1 MFEHAARE
9 LHHFWQTTGLA
20 LSFVTDQN
28 QPSLFDSEEDFAS
41 ADPASLASDA
51 VEFVYQRTDLTKVE
65 VKRSKRA
72 KRNVTAYR
80 DNDKTVVTVP
90 TRMAK
95 RDIDAYVTELVNRL
109 DDRDERSSSQK
120 SLQQRARA
128 LSLTYLG
135 QDLFETHKVP
145 VTIRWVAN
153 QNARWGSCTPDEGTI
168 RLSHR
173 MQRMPSYVIDS
184 VIVHE
189 LIHLVVTNH
198 SPAFYELMNKFPQHE
213 KAKAYLDGYSH
224 AQQYLNNA

>member
-1 MFEHAARE
+1 M
-9 LHHFWQTTGLA
+9 T
-20 LSFVTDQN
+20 SQN
-28 QPSLFDSEEDFAS
+28 QPSLFDSEDSAS
-41 ADPASLASDA
+41 AEITNES

-95 RDIDAYVTELVNRL
+95 RDVDAYVTELVNRL
-109 DDRDERSSSQK
+109 DDRDERTSSQK
-120 SLQQRARA
+120 SLEQRARS
-128 LSLTYLG
+128 LSLKYLD
-135 QDLFETHKVP
+135 QDLMETHKVP
-145 VTIRWVAN
+145 VKIRWVTN
-153 QNARWGSCTPDEGTI
+153 QNSRWGSCTPNEGTI

-173 MQRMPSYVIDS
+173 MQRMPSYVVDS

-189 LIHLVVTNH
+189 LIHLLVTDH
-198 SPAFYELMNKFPQHE
+198 SPAFYALMNKYPDHE

-224 AQQYLNNA
+224 AQQFLKPE

>member
-9 LHHFWQTTGLA
+9 LHLFWQPPGLA
-20 LSFVTDQN
+20 LCFVTSQN
-28 QPSLFDSEEDFAS
+28 QPSLFDSEDSAS
-41 ADPASLASDA
+41 AEFTNES

-95 RDIDAYVTELVNRL
+95 RDVDAYVTELVNRL
-109 DDRDERSSSQK
+109 DDRDERTSSQK
-120 SLQQRARA
+120 SLEQRARS
-128 LSLTYLG
+128 LSLKYLG
-135 QDLFETHKVP
+135 QDLLETHKVP
-145 VTIRWVAN
+145 VKIRWVTN
-153 QNARWGSCTPDEGTI
+153 QNSRWGSCTPDEGTI

-189 LIHLVVTNH
+189 LIHLIVTDH
-198 SPAFYELMNKFPQHE
+198 SPAFYALMNKYPDHE

-224 AQQYLNNA
+224 AQQFLKPE

>member
-1 MFEHAARE
+1 M
-9 LHHFWQTTGLA
+9 TGP
-20 LSFVTDQN
+20 N
-28 QPSLFDSEEDFAS
+28 QPSLFDPEDVSGAELTSES
-41 ADPASLASDA
+41 

-90 TRMAK
+90 IRMAK
-95 RDIDAYVTELVNRL
+95 RDIDAYVVELVNRL
-109 DDRDERSSSQK
+109 DDRDERDSSQVA
-120 SLQQRARA
+120 LEQRARA
-128 LSLTYLG
+128 LSRKYLG

-145 VTIRWVAN
+145 VKIRWVVN
-153 QNARWGSCTPDEGTI
+153 QNSRWGSCTPDEGTI

-173 MQRMPSYVIDS
+173 MQRMPGYVIDS

-189 LIHLVVTNH
+189 LIHLLITDH

-213 KAKAYLDGYSH
+213 KAKTYLDGYSH
-224 AQQYLNNA
+224 AQQYFKPE

>member
-1 MFEHAARE
+1 V
-9 LHHFWQTTGLA
+9 TGP
-20 LSFVTDQN
+20 N
-28 QPSLFDSEEDFAS
+28 QPSLFDPEDVSGAELTSES
-41 ADPASLASDA
+41 

-95 RDIDAYVTELVNRL
+95 RDIDAYVLELVNRL
-109 DDRDERSSSQK
+109 DDRDERTGSQEA
-120 SLQQRARA
+120 LEQRARV
-128 LSLTYLG
+128 LSRKYLG

-145 VTIRWVAN
+145 VKIRWVTN
-153 QNARWGSCTPDEGTI
+153 QNSRWGSCTPNEGTI

-173 MQRMPSYVIDS
+173 MQRMPGYVIDS

-189 LIHLVVTNH
+189 LIHLLVTDH

-224 AQQYLNNA
+224 AQQFFKPE

>member
-1 MFEHAARE
+1 MA
-9 LHHFWQTTGLA
+9 GP
-20 LSFVTDQN
+20 N
-28 QPSLFDSEEDFAS
+28 QQSLFDPEDSTNAELLNES
-41 ADPASLASDA
+41 
-51 VEFVYQRTDLTKVE
+51 VEFVYQKTDLTKVE

-95 RDIDAYVTELVNRL
+95 RDIDAYVVELVNRL
-109 DDRDERSSSQK
+109 DERDERSSSQDA
-120 SLQQRARA
+120 LEQRARG
-128 LSLTYLG
+128 LSRKYLG
-135 QDLFETHKVP
+135 QDLFETHKVA
-145 VTIRWVAN
+145 VKIRWVTN
-153 QNARWGSCTPDEGTI
+153 QNSRWGSCTPDEGTI

-173 MQRMPSYVIDS
+173 MQRMPGYVIDS

-189 LIHLVVTNH
+189 LIHLLVTDH

-224 AQQYLNNA
+224 AQQYFKSE

>member
-1 MFEHAARE
+1 MS
-9 LHHFWQTTGLA
+9 G
-20 LSFVTDQN
+20 QN
-28 QPSLFDSEEDFAS
+28 QPSLFDAQGDSSQSEGN
-41 ADPASLASDA
+41 SLSTES

-95 RDIDAYVTELVNRL
+95 RDIDAYVAELVNRL
-109 DDRDERSSSQK
+109 DDRDERSASQE
-120 SLQQRARA
+120 SLEQRARV
-128 LSLTYLG
+128 LSRKYLG

-145 VTIRWVAN
+145 VKIRWVTN
-153 QNARWGSCTPDEGTI
+153 QNSRWGSCTPDEGSI

-189 LIHLVVTNH
+189 LIHLLVTDH
-198 SPAFYELMNKFPQHE
+198 GPAFYELMNKFPQHE

-224 AQQYLNNA
+224 AQQYIKPE

>member
-1 MFEHAARE
+1 V
-9 LHHFWQTTGLA
+9 TGP
-20 LSFVTDQN
+20 N
-28 QPSLFDSEEDFAS
+28 QPSLFDSD
-41 ADPASLASDA
+41 DA
-51 VEFVYQRTDLTKVE
+51 AGTEFTNESVEFVYQRTDLTKVE

-95 RDIDAYVTELVNRL
+95 RDVDAYVVELVNRL
-109 DDRDERSSSQK
+109 DDRDERTSSQEA
-120 SLQQRARA
+120 LEQRARL
-128 LSLTYLG
+128 LSRKYLG

-145 VTIRWVAN
+145 VKIRWVTN
-153 QNARWGSCTPDEGTI
+153 QNSRWGSCTPDEGTI

-173 MQRMPSYVIDS
+173 MQRMPDYVIDS

-189 LIHLVVTNH
+189 LIHLLVTDH
-198 SPAFYELMNKFPQHE
+198 SQAFYELMNKFPQHE

-224 AQQYLNNA
+224 AQQYFKPE

>member
-1 MFEHAARE
+1 V
-9 LHHFWQTTGLA
+9 TGP
-20 LSFVTDQN
+20 N
-28 QPSLFDSEEDFAS
+28 QPSLFDSD
-41 ADPASLASDA
+41 DA
-51 VEFVYQRTDLTKVE
+51 AGTEFTNESVEFVYQRTDLTKVE

-95 RDIDAYVTELVNRL
+95 RDIDAYVVELVNRL
-109 DDRDERSSSQK
+109 DDRDERTSSQEA
-120 SLQQRARA
+120 LEQRARL
-128 LSLTYLG
+128 LSRKYLG

-145 VTIRWVAN
+145 VKIRWVTN
-153 QNARWGSCTPDEGTI
+153 QNSRWGSCTPDEGTI

-173 MQRMPSYVIDS
+173 MQRMPDYVIDS

-189 LIHLVVTNH
+189 LIHLLVTDH

-224 AQQYLNNA
+224 AQQYFKPE

>member
-1 MFEHAARE
+1 
-9 LHHFWQTTGLA
+9 
-20 LSFVTDQN
+20 
-28 QPSLFDSEEDFAS
+28 
-41 ADPASLASDA
+41 
-51 VEFVYQRTDLTKVE
+51 VEFIYQRTDLTKVE

-95 RDIDAYVTELVNRL
+95 RDIDAYVAELVNRL
-109 DDRDERSSSQK
+109 DDRDERTSSQE
-120 SLQQRARA
+120 SLEQRARV
-128 LSLTYLG
+128 LSKKYLG
-135 QDLFETHKVP
+135 KDLFETHKVP
-145 VTIRWVAN
+145 VKIRWVTN
-153 QNARWGSCTPDEGTI
+153 QNSRWGSCTPDEGSI

-189 LIHLVVTNH
+189 LIHLLVTDH
-198 SPAFYELMNKFPQHE
+198 SPEFYELMNKFPQHE

-224 AQQYLNNA
+224 AQQYFKPG

>member
-1 MFEHAARE
+1 M
-9 LHHFWQTTGLA
+9 TGP
-20 LSFVTDQN
+20 N
-28 QPSLFDSEEDFAS
+28 QQSLFDPEDVSGAEFTSES
-41 ADPASLASDA
+41 

-95 RDIDAYVTELVNRL
+95 RDIDAYVVELVNRL
-109 DDRDERSSSQK
+109 DDRDERTSSQEA
-120 SLQQRARA
+120 LEQRARV
-128 LSLTYLG
+128 LSRKYLG
-135 QDLFETHKVP
+135 QDLFDTHKVP
-145 VTIRWVAN
+145 VKIRWVTN
-153 QNARWGSCTPDEGTI
+153 QNSRWGSCTPNEGTI

-173 MQRMPSYVIDS
+173 MQRMPGYVIDS

-189 LIHLVVTNH
+189 LIHLLVTDH
-198 SPAFYELMNKFPQHE
+198 SPAFYELMNKFPQNE

-224 AQQYLNNA
+224 AQQFFKAE

>member
-1 MFEHAARE
+1 V
-9 LHHFWQTTGLA
+9 TGP
-20 LSFVTDQN
+20 N
-28 QPSLFDSEEDFAS
+28 QPSLFDPEDVSGAELTSES
-41 ADPASLASDA
+41 

-95 RDIDAYVTELVNRL
+95 RDVDAYVVELVNRL
-109 DDRDERSSSQK
+109 DDRDERTSSQEA
-120 SLQQRARA
+120 LEQRARV
-128 LSLTYLG
+128 LSRKYLG

-145 VTIRWVAN
+145 VKIRWVTN
-153 QNARWGSCTPDEGTI
+153 QNSRWGSCTPNEGTI

-189 LIHLVVTNH
+189 LIHLLVTDH

-224 AQQYLNNA
+224 AQQFLNLNN

>member
-1 MFEHAARE
+1 M
-9 LHHFWQTTGLA
+9 TGP
-20 LSFVTDQN
+20 N
-28 QPSLFDSEEDFAS
+28 QPSLFDPEDALSTEFTNES
-41 ADPASLASDA
+41 

-95 RDIDAYVTELVNRL
+95 RDIDAYVVELVNRL
-109 DDRDERSSSQK
+109 DDRDERTSSQEA
-120 SLQQRARA
+120 LEQRARV
-128 LSLTYLG
+128 LSRKYLG

-145 VTIRWVAN
+145 VKIRWVTN
-153 QNARWGSCTPDEGTI
+153 QNSRWGSCTPDEGTI

-173 MQRMPSYVIDS
+173 MQRMPGYVIDS

-189 LIHLVVTNH
+189 LIHLLVTDH

-224 AQQYLNNA
+224 AQQFFKN

>member
-1 MFEHAARE
+1 LSTRLESFIILAGDWAS
-9 LHHFWQTTGLA
+9 LSSVTGP
-20 LSFVTDQN
+20 N
-28 QPSLFDSEEDFAS
+28 QQSLFDPEDVSGAEFTSES
-41 ADPASLASDA
+41 

-95 RDIDAYVTELVNRL
+95 RDIDAYVVELVNRL
-109 DDRDERSSSQK
+109 DDRDERTSSQEA
-120 SLQQRARA
+120 LEQRARV
-128 LSLTYLG
+128 LSRKYLG
-135 QDLFETHKVP
+135 QDLFDTHKVP
-145 VTIRWVAN
+145 VKIRWVTN
-153 QNARWGSCTPDEGTI
+153 QNSRWGSCTPNEGTI

-173 MQRMPSYVIDS
+173 MQRMPGYVIDS

-189 LIHLVVTNH
+189 LIHLLVTDH
-198 SPAFYELMNKFPQHE
+198 SPAFYELMNKFPQNE

-224 AQQYLNNA
+224 AQQFFKAE

>member
-9 LHHFWQTTGLA
+9 LHLFWQPPGLA
-20 LSFVTDQN
+20 LSFVTSQN
-28 QPSLFDSEEDFAS
+28 QPSLFDSEDSAS
-41 ADPASLASDA
+41 AEFTNES

-95 RDIDAYVTELVNRL
+95 RDVDAYVTELVNRL
-109 DDRDERSSSQK
+109 DDRDERTSSQK
-120 SLQQRARA
+120 SLEQRARS
-128 LSLTYLG
+128 LSLKYLG
-135 QDLFETHKVP
+135 QDLLETHKVP
-145 VTIRWVAN
+145 VKIRWVTN
-153 QNARWGSCTPDEGTI
+153 QNSRWGSCTPDEGTI

-189 LIHLVVTNH
+189 LIHLLVTDH
-198 SPAFYELMNKFPQHE
+198 SPAFFALMNKYPDHE

-224 AQQYLNNA
+224 AQQFLKPE

>member
-1 MFEHAARE
+1 MS
-9 LHHFWQTTGLA
+9 G
-20 LSFVTDQN
+20 QN
-28 QPSLFDSEEDFAS
+28 QPSLFDSEGDSSES
-41 ADPASLASDA
+41 EVNSLSTES

-95 RDIDAYVTELVNRL
+95 RDVDSYVAELVNRL
-109 DDRDERSSSQK
+109 DDRDERSASQE
-120 SLQQRARA
+120 SLERRARG
-128 LSLTYLG
+128 LSRKYLG

-145 VTIRWVAN
+145 VKIRWVTN
-153 QNARWGSCTPDEGTI
+153 QNSRWGSCTPDEGSI

-173 MQRMPSYVIDS
+173 MQRMPSFVIDS

-189 LIHLVVTNH
+189 LIHLLVTDH

-224 AQQYLNNA
+224 AQQYFKPE

>member
-1 MFEHAARE
+1 M
-9 LHHFWQTTGLA
+9 TGP
-20 LSFVTDQN
+20 N
-28 QPSLFDSEEDFAS
+28 QPSLFDSD
-41 ADPASLASDA
+41 DA
-51 VEFVYQRTDLTKVE
+51 AGTEFTNESVEFVYQRTDLTKVE

-95 RDIDAYVTELVNRL
+95 RDIDAYVVELVNRL
-109 DDRDERSSSQK
+109 DDRDERTSSQEA
-120 SLQQRARA
+120 LEQRARL
-128 LSLTYLG
+128 LSRKYLG

-145 VTIRWVAN
+145 VKIRWVTN
-153 QNARWGSCTPDEGTI
+153 QNSRWGSCTPDEGTI

-173 MQRMPSYVIDS
+173 MQRMPDYVIDS

-189 LIHLVVTNH
+189 LIHLLVTDH

-224 AQQYLNNA
+224 AQQYFKPE

>member
-1 MFEHAARE
+1 
-9 LHHFWQTTGLA
+9 
-20 LSFVTDQN
+20 
-28 QPSLFDSEEDFAS
+28 
-41 ADPASLASDA
+41 
-51 VEFVYQRTDLTKVE
+51 
-65 VKRSKRA
+65 
-72 KRNVTAYR
+72 
-80 DNDKTVVTVP
+80 
-90 TRMAK
+90 MAK
-95 RDIDAYVTELVNRL
+95 RDIDAYVAELVSRL

-120 SLQQRARA
+120 SLEQRART

-145 VTIRWVAN
+145 VTIRWVTN

-189 LIHLVVTNH
+189 LIHLIVTNH

-224 AQQYLNNA
+224 AQQYLKPE

>member
-9 LHHFWQTTGLA
+9 LHLFWQPPGLA
-20 LSFVTDQN
+20 LSFVTSQN
-28 QPSLFDSEEDFAS
+28 QPSLFDSEDSAS
-41 ADPASLASDA
+41 AEFTNES

-95 RDIDAYVTELVNRL
+95 RDVDAYVTELVNRL
-109 DDRDERSSSQK
+109 DDRDERTSSQK
-120 SLQQRARA
+120 SLEQRARS
-128 LSLTYLG
+128 LSLKYLG
-135 QDLFETHKVP
+135 QDLLETHKVP
-145 VTIRWVAN
+145 VKIRWVTN
-153 QNARWGSCTPDEGTI
+153 QNSRWGSCTPDEGTI

-189 LIHLVVTNH
+189 LIHLLVTDH
-198 SPAFYELMNKFPQHE
+198 SPAFYALMNKYPDHE

-224 AQQYLNNA
+224 AQQHLKPE

>member
-1 MFEHAARE
+1 MIE
-9 LHHFWQTTGLA
+9 
-20 LSFVTDQN
+20 QN
-28 QPSLFDSEEDFAS
+28 QPSLFDSDDANNSEFANES
-41 ADPASLASDA
+41 
-51 VEFVYQRTDLTKVE
+51 VEFVYQRTDLAKVE

-95 RDIDAYVTELVNRL
+95 RDIDAYVVELVNRL
-109 DDRDERSSSQK
+109 DDRDERTSSQE
-120 SLQQRARA
+120 SLEQRARV
-128 LSLTYLG
+128 LSKKYLG
-135 QDLFETHKVP
+135 QDLFDTHKVP
-145 VTIRWVAN
+145 VKIRWVTN
-153 QNARWGSCTPDEGTI
+153 QNSRWGSCTPDEGTI

-189 LIHLVVTNH
+189 LIHLLVTDH
-198 SPAFYELMNKFPQHE
+198 SPEFYELMNKYPQHE

-224 AQQYLNNA
+224 AQQYFKSE

>member
-1 MFEHAARE
+1 MS
-9 LHHFWQTTGLA
+9 G
-20 LSFVTDQN
+20 QN
-28 QPSLFDSEEDFAS
+28 QPSLFDAQGDSSQSEGN
-41 ADPASLASDA
+41 SLSTES

-95 RDIDAYVTELVNRL
+95 RDIDAYVAELVNRL
-109 DDRDERSSSQK
+109 DDRDERSASQE
-120 SLQQRARA
+120 SLEQRARA
-128 LSLTYLG
+128 LSRKYLG

-145 VTIRWVAN
+145 VKIRWVTN
-153 QNARWGSCTPDEGTI
+153 QNSRWGSCTPDEGSI

-189 LIHLVVTNH
+189 LIHLLVTDH
-198 SPAFYELMNKFPQHE
+198 GPAFYELMNKFPQHE

-224 AQQYLNNA
+224 AQQYIKPE

>member
-9 LHHFWQTTGLA
+9 LHLFWQPPGLA
-20 LSFVTDQN
+20 LSFVNSQN
-28 QPSLFDSEEDFAS
+28 QPSLFDSEDSAS
-41 ADPASLASDA
+41 TEFTNES

-80 DNDKTVVTVP
+80 DNEKTVVTVP

-95 RDIDAYVTELVNRL
+95 RDVDAYVTELVNRL
-109 DDRDERSSSQK
+109 DDRDERTTSQK
-120 SLQQRARA
+120 SLEQRARS
-128 LSLTYLG
+128 LSLKYLG
-135 QDLFETHKVP
+135 QDLLETHKVP
-145 VTIRWVAN
+145 VKIRWVTN
-153 QNARWGSCTPDEGTI
+153 QNSRWGSCTPHEGTI

-189 LIHLVVTNH
+189 LIHLLVTDH
-198 SPAFYELMNKFPQHE
+198 SPAFYALMNKYPDHE

-224 AQQYLNNA
+224 AQQFIKPE

>member
-1 MFEHAARE
+1 MS
-9 LHHFWQTTGLA
+9 G
-20 LSFVTDQN
+20 QN
-28 QPSLFDSEEDFAS
+28 QPSLFDAQGDSSQSEGN
-41 ADPASLASDA
+41 SLSTQS

-95 RDIDAYVTELVNRL
+95 RDIDAYVAELVNRL
-109 DDRDERSSSQK
+109 DDRDERSASQE
-120 SLQQRARA
+120 SLEQRARV
-128 LSLTYLG
+128 LSRKYLG

-145 VTIRWVAN
+145 VKIRWVTN
-153 QNARWGSCTPDEGTI
+153 QNSRWGSCTPDEGSI

-189 LIHLVVTNH
+189 LIHLLVTDH
-198 SPAFYELMNKFPQHE
+198 GPAFYELMNKFPQHE

-224 AQQYLNNA
+224 AQQYIKPE

>member
-1 MFEHAARE
+1 LAGDWAS
-9 LHHFWQTTGLA
+9 LSSVTGP
-20 LSFVTDQN
+20 N
-28 QPSLFDSEEDFAS
+28 QQSLFDPEDVSGAEFTSES
-41 ADPASLASDA
+41 

-95 RDIDAYVTELVNRL
+95 RDIDAYVVELVNRL
-109 DDRDERSSSQK
+109 DDRDERTSSQEA
-120 SLQQRARA
+120 LEHRARV
-128 LSLTYLG
+128 LSRKYLG
-135 QDLFETHKVP
+135 QDLFDTHKVP
-145 VTIRWVAN
+145 VKIRWVTN
-153 QNARWGSCTPDEGTI
+153 QNSRWGSCTPNEGTI

-173 MQRMPSYVIDS
+173 MQRMPGYVIDS

-189 LIHLVVTNH
+189 LIHLLVTDH
-198 SPAFYELMNKFPQHE
+198 SPAFYELMNKFPQNE

-224 AQQYLNNA
+224 AQQFFKAE